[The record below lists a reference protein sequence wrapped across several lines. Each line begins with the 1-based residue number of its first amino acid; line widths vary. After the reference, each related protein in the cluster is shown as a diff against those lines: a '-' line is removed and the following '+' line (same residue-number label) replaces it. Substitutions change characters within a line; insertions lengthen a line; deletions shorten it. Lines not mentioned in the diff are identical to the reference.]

1 MTIRIKKMIAILC
14 MALLAVSGFA
24 GNASG
29 ASVAEPY
36 YFGLDESYTSSLLAD
51 AETVTVNYSNLDGM
65 KDKILS
71 ADDSHGYGKQTVM
84 LDSKSTA
91 TFIVDVPQAGGY
103 HIAFDYFLPETSM
116 QDLIVS
122 LQINGEYPFYE
133 SRNLEFNAVWK
144 DASAVYKKDS
154 SGDELY
160 PVPERV
166 FRWQH
171 TVANSIAY
179 NSAVP
184 YVFSF
189 KKGINRITL
198 TINEV
203 PVLLGA
209 ITLLPK
215 TDYDTYDEY
224 LAGIKVQKD
233 TSDDSLLIIE
243 GEKYLE
249 KSDSFIRPAKSSDIS
264 LLPYDVSKKLMNS
277 LYDNSSAMPNQMV
290 TYEFDVNND
299 GIYYIV
305 FKYMQTSKTDMP
317 AMKRIYIDGEVPFVN
332 LLAYPF
338 HFTKTGVRNEILT
351 IGDVKIPFGLT
362 KGRHTISVESAAG
375 GYQFSYE
382 NLMEV
387 INDIGRISLEIKYI
401 TGNRVDKNRN
411 WKIGQYIPDLK
422 DRLIADSDVVEQEY
436 GRLSAM
442 TSAKNPVI
450 LSDLKVAVKRL
461 REFAADLNYLVN
473 NISQLTS
480 GDQSVNALI
489 SRVLPK
495 LLNQPVVIDRIYITQ
510 DTDKIPK
517 ADVSFFRRF
526 MEGIKK
532 LLLSFTANEEESS
545 VTDKKALNIWVN
557 HSATNI
563 EIQRELTETYFK
575 QGKDYDVNI
584 SVMPDEQ
591 KLLLAVSAN
600 NAPDAVI
607 GLSYYKPYQFAL
619 RGAML
624 DLTQF
629 DDFGDIIG
637 NYNPEF
643 FLPFTIGKSCYA
655 VPEALNFNLLYYR
668 KDILEQLNLE
678 VPKTWDDVIG
688 MLPTLSRFGMSFSS
702 QIGTAGSLKG
712 LGSTS
717 PYFSQFG
724 SSIYSSDGTRTA
736 LSDTKAVEAF
746 TLMTDLYTKYSM
758 PETVANFYNSFRK
771 GSIPLGIGD
780 MSTYVLLR
788 HAAPEIAGQWGIA
801 PVIGVT
807 DPVSGTVNND
817 MWAVNTS
824 NVILADTDK
833 PQEAWDYI
841 KWYMSTEIQTK
852 YVNGLQLTFGPEFIW
867 ASANL
872 DAFSTTTS
880 YPREHMDIMLEQL
893 SHTKE
898 IPLHPAYVIVER
910 EISDAWNRVV
920 FNGMSPRTSL
930 DRAITRANREIT
942 KKLIEFGYISEEGI
956 LLKPYDM
963 PTVET
968 VLGWQK

>member
-1 MTIRIKKMIAILC
+1 MTFRTKTTIVILC
-14 MALLAVSGFA
+14 TALIACTLFG
-24 GNASG
+24 GIASG
-29 ASVAEPY
+29 VSITEPY
-36 YFGLDESYTSSLLAD
+36 YDDLDESARPEILAE
-51 AETVTVNYSNLDGM
+51 AEPVISDYADLDGS
-65 KDKILS
+65 KDMIRP
-71 ADDSHGYGKQTVM
+71 AEDSHGYGKQTVM
-84 LDSKSTA
+84 LGPKETA
-91 TFIVDVPQAGGY
+91 VYLIDVPLAGGY
-103 HIAFDYFLPETSM
+103 HISLDYFIPETSM

-122 LQINGEYPFYE
+122 LQINDEYQFYE

-144 DASAVYKKDS
+144 DTSQEYKKDR
-154 SGDELY
+154 SGNELY

-166 FRWQH
+166 FRWQQ
-171 TVANSIAY
+171 TVVNSVAY
-179 NSAVP
+179 NSAEP
-184 YVFSF
+184 YVYNL

-198 TINEV
+198 TNNEV
-203 PVLLGA
+203 SVMFGD
-209 ITLLPK
+209 ITLMPEMH
-215 TDYDTYDEY
+215 YDTFEEY
-224 LAGIKVQKD
+224 KSGLEVQTGKPLD
-233 TSDDSLLIIE
+233 TVFIIE

-264 LLPYDVSKKLMNS
+264 LFPYDVSKKLINS
-277 LYDNSSAMPNQMV
+277 LYDNSSAQPNQKV
-290 TYEFDVNND
+290 TYEFDVHED
-299 GIYYIV
+299 GIYYIG
-305 FKYMQTSKTDMP
+305 FKYMQTGKTDMP
-317 AMKRIYIDGEVPFVN
+317 SMKRLYIDDEILFEDLIAYPFQFTKTSVRNETLRIDGEEIPFW
-332 LLAYPF
+332 
-338 HFTKTGVRNEILT
+338 FTKGW
-351 IGDVKIPFGLT
+351 
-362 KGRHTISVESAAG
+362 HTLSVESTAG
-375 GYQFSYE
+375 EYQYSYE
-382 NLMEV
+382 NLMDV
-387 INDIGRISLEIKYI
+387 INDIGRISLEIQYI

-422 DRLIADSDVVEQEY
+422 DRLLKDADILDAEY
-436 GRLSAM
+436 DRLSSM
-442 TSAKNPVI
+442 TPAKNPVI
-450 LSDLKVAVKRL
+450 LSDLKVAADRL
-461 REFAADLNYLVN
+461 REFAADLNSLVN

-495 LLNQPVVIDRIYITQ
+495 LLNQPVVIDRIYIVQ
-510 DTDKIPK
+510 DTDNIPRPN
-517 ADVSFFRRF
+517 VSFFRRF
-526 MEGIKK
+526 IEGLRK
-532 LLLSFTANEEESS
+532 LAISFMGNEDEATA
-545 VTDKKALNIWVN
+545 TDKAALNVWVN
-557 HSATNI
+557 HSTTNI
-563 EIQRELTETYFK
+563 EIQRELTETYFE
-575 QGKDYDVNI
+575 QGKDYDINI
-584 SVMPDEQ
+584 SIMPDEQ

-629 DDFGDIIG
+629 EDFGDIIK

-643 FLPFTIGKSCYA
+643 FLPFTIGESCYA

-668 KDILEQLNLE
+668 KDILEQLELE
-678 VPKTWDDVIG
+678 IPATWEDVIA

-717 PYFSQFG
+717 PYFSQSG
-724 SSIYSSDGTRTA
+724 SSIYSPDGTRTA

-801 PVIGVT
+801 PVIGVK
-807 DPVSGTVNND
+807 DPVTGDIDND

-833 PQEAWDYI
+833 RQEAWDYI
-841 KWYMSTEIQTK
+841 KWYMSTDVQTK
-852 YVNGLQLTFGPEFIW
+852 YVNSLQLTFGPEFIW

-880 YPREHMDIMLEQL
+880 YPREHMEVMLEQL
-893 SHTKE
+893 SHTSE

-920 FNGMSPRTSL
+920 FDGISPRTSL
-930 DRAITRANREIT
+930 DRAITRANREIR
-942 KKLIEFGYISEEGI
+942 KKLIEFGYIAEDGTLI
-956 LLKPYDM
+956 KPYDM

-968 VLGWQK
+968 VLGWQH